1 MRIDSNQPVSNQVA
15 TERTARNS
23 GKAEGASES
32 GAEGATFSADPT
44 GVGGLEAQV
53 LATPQIRED
62 RVAAL
67 RASIQNGSYQVDPG
81 QIADAMLSEA
91 AR

>member
-15 TERTARNS
+15 LERSARNS
-23 GKAEGASES
+23 GKADGEAGAHS
-32 GAEGATFSADPT
+32 EGATFSADT
-44 GVGGLEAQV
+44 GGVAGLEARV
-53 LATPQIRED
+53 LSTPEIRQD

-67 RASIQNGSYQVDPG
+67 RESIRSGSYSLDPG
-81 QIADAMLSEA
+81 QIADAMLNES